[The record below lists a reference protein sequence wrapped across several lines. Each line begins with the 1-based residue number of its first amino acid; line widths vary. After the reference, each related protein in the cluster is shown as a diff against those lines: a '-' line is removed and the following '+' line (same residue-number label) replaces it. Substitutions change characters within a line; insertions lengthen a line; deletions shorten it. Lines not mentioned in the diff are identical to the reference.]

1 MLRRRR
7 KVLQEKYN
15 YVMWHLGVEETI
27 EHLFFE
33 CPSAVSRWL
42 ALGIGWEDS
51 LSIHQKMYQAK
62 HYFGQ
67 PFFVEI
73 FMIGAW
79 CIWKQRND
87 VIFDRNVPCL
97 AAWKVAFKT
106 QVLDH
111 FIRLKPSLHSS
122 NKVWLQQL

>member
-1 MLRRRR
+1 MC
-7 KVLQEKYN
+7 
-15 YVMWHLGVEETI
+15 HLGAEETI
-27 EHLFFE
+27 EHLFFD

-51 LSIHQKMYQAK
+51 FIIHQKIYQAK
-62 HYFGQ
+62 HDFGQ
-67 PFFVEI
+67 SLFMEI

-111 FIRLKPSLHSS
+111 FVRLKPSLHSS
-122 NKVWLQQL
+122 IKVWLQEL